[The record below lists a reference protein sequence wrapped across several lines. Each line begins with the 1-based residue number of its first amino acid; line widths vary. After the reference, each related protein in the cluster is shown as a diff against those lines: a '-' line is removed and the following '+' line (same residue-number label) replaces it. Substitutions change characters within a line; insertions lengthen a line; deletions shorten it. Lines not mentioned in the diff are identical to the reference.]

1 MSSALLIVILV
12 GLGLLVVAGAVLLF
26 RAAQRKGEDPLGS
39 GLELDLD
46 EDQYAEAGVIEE
58 EKSVEDLEAR
68 KPISGPEPQEPKAAK
83 RRMRGVPPPAPAP
96 KPQPKMRERAED
108 SAPEEGVGAELEEA
122 APEPA
127 PPAPAAP
134 APASADIDGD
144 VHGDVMVAGGDV
156 IVVKNQAEALKYEK
170 QARRFDAAF
179 PDKVEHRKTATLWVG
194 VTTPDAPPPFEGVPA
209 DAVTP
214 GPTADIP
221 LPVDPVSGDLQE
233 VHLDVQIRAPQF
245 EPSKD
250 SATLTIRPDGSP
262 DKVRFLLEAQDEGEG
277 VILVQFYLDKKRL
290 GEVELTSVVEKARVG
305 EKFAFKLQV
314 ATLYLAFGVS

>member
-1 MSSALLIVILV
+1 MSPALLIVILV
-12 GLGLLVVAGAVLLF
+12 GLGLLVVAGVVLLF

-39 GLELDLD
+39 GLELELD
-46 EDQYAEAGVIEE
+46 EDQYAEAGVVEE
-58 EKSVEDLEAR
+58 EKSVEDLEAKR
-68 KPISGPEPQEPKAAK
+68 SLSWKELQEMKEAGGYTRGISPPELQP
-83 RRMRGVPPPAPAP
+83 RMR
-96 KPQPKMRERAED
+96 KRAED
-108 SAPEEGVGAELEEA
+108 SAAEEGEEEALEEA

-127 PPAPAAP
+127 PPPAPATT

-156 IVVKNQAEALKYEK
+156 IVVKNQAEALKYK
-170 QARRFDAAF
+170 NQARRFDAAF
-179 PDKVEHRKTATLWVG
+179 PDKVEHKKTATLWVG

-209 DAVTP
+209 DAVTS

-245 EPSKD
+245 EPSRD
-250 SATLTIRPDGSP
+250 SATLTVRPDGSP

-290 GEVELTSVVEKARVG
+290 GEIELTSVVEKARAG

-314 ATLYLAFGVS
+314 ATLYLAFGVA

>member
-1 MSSALLIVILV
+1 
-12 GLGLLVVAGAVLLF
+12 
-26 RAAQRKGEDPLGS
+26 
-39 GLELDLD
+39 
-46 EDQYAEAGVIEE
+46 
-58 EKSVEDLEAR
+58 
-68 KPISGPEPQEPKAAK
+68 
-83 RRMRGVPPPAPAP
+83 
-96 KPQPKMRERAED
+96 MRERAEEA
-108 SAPEEGVGAELEEA
+108 APEEAVGAELEEA

-127 PPAPAAP
+127 PAPS

-144 VHGDVMVAGGDV
+144 VHGDVMVAGRDV

-179 PDKVEHRKTATLWVG
+179 PDKVEHKKTATLWVG

-233 VHLDVQIRAPQF
+233 VHLDVQIRAPQYD
-245 EPSKD
+245 PPKD
-250 SATLTIRPDGSP
+250 SATLTVRPDGKP

-290 GEVELTSVVEKARVG
+290 GEIELTSVVEKARAG

-314 ATLYLAFGVS
+314 ATLYLAFGVG